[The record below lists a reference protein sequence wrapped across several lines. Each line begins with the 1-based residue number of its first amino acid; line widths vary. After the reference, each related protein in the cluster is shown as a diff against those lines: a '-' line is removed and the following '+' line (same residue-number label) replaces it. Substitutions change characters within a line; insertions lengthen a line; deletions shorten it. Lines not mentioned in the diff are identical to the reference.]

1 MSYIFIYIH
10 TESTTEAIH
19 IITFNSQFSLV
30 FSNRTEIFEF
40 EIEFK
45 LKLLSYL
52 QRYLNY

>member
-19 IITFNSQFSLV
+19 ITTFNSQFLLV